1 MRFEVLGPL
10 RVYGPDGE
18 ITPGGP
24 RLRAVLALL
33 LVRAGR
39 TVTGDQLAEAVWD
52 TAVSSR
58 SRAALPS
65 YVMRLRRALGPGAGS
80 RVVTRSG
87 GYAVEVD
94 DGELDVRTFQELCER
109 ARALVDGGDPG
120 AAEPLLGRALGLW
133 RGEPLVNVPES
144 AVLRAELDLLE
155 SARVRAQHQHI
166 EVRLGLGR
174 HAGLLGEL
182 AALAGAHP
190 FDERL
195 RAHLMLALHRSGRRA
210 EALEA
215 FQHGRQVLV
224 DQLGIEPGTE
234 LQELHRGVLADDPA
248 LLLPA
253 AGVPVAAV
261 PVVGVPVVGVPV
273 AGVTDAGMPVAGMPV
288 AAVAVAAGPRRRP
301 SAAVRGPGGPGG
313 LAELSGM
320 SEQAGKVERAEAADR
335 AGLPGQSGHP
345 RPPGP
350 TPSTPPSSPTSPTRP
365 ARPTRP
371 PGDRV
376 PVQGGPV
383 RPVVAA
389 APAAGPRA
397 AGDTPPGRRGHRLRH
412 PLRSSAWFGGAVA
425 ALLAASAV
433 SDGSPPVPHSAV
445 GARST
450 AASAASHGSYVARVA
465 WEGTPADLVHAKGEE
480 LEVRSPV
487 RDGDTLVVTV
497 LLGGVGPGP
506 LTVTDTVGN
515 RYRLVGYPIDQDG
528 SRLAVFVSVRAKAMD
543 ELDMIRILWPDA
555 AQGFAAV
562 DDFRGVTG
570 AGPWTDTRS
579 DPGSAAGGRDLTLGG
594 DPVPCE
600 DGDLLFGAV
609 GSDGGPE
616 PDLPADWH
624 RLPAV
629 ERPGAPR
636 SPGPADLRLT
646 TAYLTWS
653 GAPEAACEG
662 RGTAN
667 PGWRA
672 VLFRLR

>member
-18 ITPGGP
+18 ITVGGP
-24 RLRAVLALL
+24 RLRAALALL

-39 TVTGDQLAEAVWD
+39 TVTCDQLAEAVWD

-65 YVMRLRRALGPGAGS
+65 YVMRLRRALGPEAGS

-87 GYAVEVD
+87 GYAVELG
-94 DGELDVRTFQELCER
+94 DGELDVRAFQELCER

-133 RGEPLVNVPES
+133 RGEPLVDVPES

-182 AALAGAHP
+182 AALTGAHP

-210 EALEA
+210 EALEV
-215 FQHGRQVLV
+215 FQNGRQVLV
-224 DQLGIEPGTE
+224 DQLGIEPGAE

-253 AGVPVAAV
+253 AGVPV
-261 PVVGVPVVGVPV
+261 VGVPVVGVPV
-273 AGVTDAGMPVAGMPV
+273 A
-288 AAVAVAAGPRRRP
+288 AGPRQ
-301 SAAVRGPGGPGG
+301 GPR
-313 LAELSGM
+313 LSGV
-320 SEQAGKVERAEAADR
+320 SARSGVS
-335 AGLPGQSGHP
+335 GLPDRTGHSRPP
-345 RPPGP
+345 RPTPP
-350 TPSTPPSSPTSPTRP
+350 TPPL
-365 ARPTRP
+365 
-371 PGDRV
+371 GDRV
-376 PVQGGPV
+376 PAQGGPV
-383 RPVVAA
+383 RPVPTA
-389 APAAGPRA
+389 APPTGARA
-397 AGDTPPGRRGHRLRH
+397 TTDSPPAPAGHRPRR
-412 PLRSSAWFGGAVA
+412 PFWSSAWVGGAVA
-425 ALLAASAV
+425 VLLAASAV
-433 SDGSPPVPHSAV
+433 SDGSPPQPHAAV
-445 GARST
+445 GDRST
-450 AASAASHGSYVARVA
+450 VASAGSHGFYVARVA

-497 LLGGVGPGP
+497 LLGGAGPGP

-543 ELDMIRILWPDA
+543 ELDMVRILWPDA

-570 AGPWTDTRS
+570 AGPWVETTS
-579 DPGSAAGGRDLTLGG
+579 DPGSASGGRDLTLGG
-594 DPVPCE
+594 DLVPCE

-609 GSDGGPE
+609 GSDGGSA

-629 ERPGAPR
+629 DRPGAPR
-636 SPGPADLRLT
+636 PPGPTDLRLT
-646 TAYLTWS
+646 TAYLTWI
-653 GAPEAACEG
+653 GAPEAACG
-662 RGTAN
+662 GHGTAST
-667 PGWRA
+667 GWRA

>member
-18 ITPGGP
+18 ITVGGP
-24 RLRAVLALL
+24 RLRAALALL

-39 TVTGDQLAEAVWD
+39 TVTGDQLAGAVWD

-65 YVMRLRRALGPGAGS
+65 YVMRLRRALGPEAGG

-87 GYAVEVD
+87 GYAVELG

-109 ARALVDGGDPG
+109 ARTLVDDGDPG

-133 RGEPLVNVPES
+133 RGEPLVDVPDS
-144 AVLRAELDLLE
+144 AVLRSELDLLE

-182 AALAGAHP
+182 AALTGAHP

-215 FQHGRQVLV
+215 FQNGRRVLV
-224 DQLGIEPGTE
+224 DQLGIEPGAE
-234 LQELHRGVLADDPA
+234 LRELHRGVLADDPA
-248 LLLPA
+248 LLLPGVRVPGVRVPGA
-253 AGVPVAAV
+253 RVPEARVPVPGAAV
-261 PVVGVPVVGVPV
+261 
-273 AGVTDAGMPVAGMPV
+273 T
-288 AAVAVAAGPRRRP
+288 VAAGPRQGVPVDRP
-301 SAAVRGPGGPGG
+301 GPDRPVPPPEVSEVSDHVGRTEP
-313 LAELSGM
+313 AETSDRDGHSGH
-320 SEQAGKVERAEAADR
+320 V
-335 AGLPGQSGHP
+335 GQSGDPQPP
-345 RPPGP
+345 RTAPS
-350 TPSTPPSSPTSPTRP
+350 TPSTQSTR
-365 ARPTRP
+365 A
-371 PGDRV
+371 PGNRV
-376 PVQGGPV
+376 PAQGGPV
-383 RPVVAA
+383 PPVTAARPAG
-389 APAAGPRA
+389 PADGHSAGSPTGFPTGFPTADGSPAGPRNHR
-397 AGDTPPGRRGHRLRH
+397 PRR
-412 PLRSSAWFGGAVA
+412 PLRSSRWVGAAVA

-433 SDGSPPVPHSAV
+433 SDGGAAVPHAAV

-450 AASAASHGSYVARVA
+450 TAAAASHGSYVARVA
-465 WEGTPADLVHAKGEE
+465 WEGTPTDLVHAKGEE

-497 LLGGVGPGP
+497 LLGGTGPGP

-570 AGPWTDTRS
+570 AGPWIETVS
-579 DPGSAAGGRDLTLGG
+579 DPDSASGGRDLALGG
-594 DPVPCE
+594 DLVPCE

-609 GSDGGPE
+609 GSNGGPP

-636 SPGPADLRLT
+636 SAGPADLRLT
-646 TAYLTWS
+646 TTYLTWR

-662 RGTAN
+662 HGTAST
-667 PGWRA
+667 GWRA

>member
-65 YVMRLRRALGPGAGS
+65 YVMRLRRALGPEAGG

-94 DGELDVRTFQELCER
+94 EGELDVRTFQELCER

-133 RGEPLVNVPES
+133 RGEPLVDVPES

-210 EALEA
+210 EALEV

-253 AGVPVAAV
+253 LPLPAA
-261 PVVGVPVVGVPV
+261 GVPV
-273 AGVTDAGMPVAGMPV
+273 AGVPVAGVPA
-288 AAVAVAAGPRRRP
+288 AAVAVAAGPRPGP
-301 SAAVRGPGGPGG
+301 SAAMSGPGGPGG
-313 LAELSGM
+313 FAELSGM
-320 SEQAGKVERAEAADR
+320 SEQAGQTERAEASGR
-335 AGLPGQSGHP
+335 AGQPGQSGH
-345 RPPGP
+345 R
-350 TPSTPPSSPTSPTRP
+350 
-365 ARPTRP
+365 RP

-376 PVQGGPV
+376 PAQGGPV
-383 RPVVAA
+383 RAVVAA

-397 AGDTPPGRRGHRLRH
+397 AGDTPPGHRGHRLRR
-412 PLRSSAWFGGAVA
+412 PLRSSAWIGGAVA

-433 SDGSPPVPHSAV
+433 SDGSPPVPHTAV
-445 GARST
+445 GGRST

-465 WEGTPADLVHAKGEE
+465 WEGTPADLVHAKGED

-515 RYRLVGYPIDQDG
+515 RYRPVGYPIDQDG
-528 SRLAVFVSVRAKAMD
+528 SRLAVFVSVRARAMD

-570 AGPWTDTRS
+570 AGPWTETRS
-579 DPGSAAGGRDLTLGG
+579 DPGSAARGRDLTLGG

-624 RLPAV
+624 RLPVV

-636 SPGPADLRLT
+636 SPGPTDLRLT

-662 RGTAN
+662 RGTAST
-667 PGWRA
+667 GWRA

>member
-10 RVYGPDGE
+10 RVYGPGGE
-18 ITPGGP
+18 ITVGGP
-24 RLRAVLALL
+24 RLRAALALL

-39 TVTGDQLAEAVWD
+39 TVTCDQLAEAVWD

-65 YVMRLRRALGPGAGS
+65 YVMRLRRALGPEAGS

-87 GYAVEVD
+87 GYAVELG
-94 DGELDVRTFQELCER
+94 DGELDVRAFQELCER
-109 ARALVDGGDPG
+109 ARVLVDGGDPG

-133 RGEPLVNVPES
+133 RGEPLIDVPES

-182 AALAGAHP
+182 AALTGAHP

-210 EALEA
+210 EALEV
-215 FQHGRQVLV
+215 FQNGRRVLV
-224 DQLGIEPGTE
+224 DQLGIEPGAE

-248 LLLPA
+248 LLLP
-253 AGVPVAAV
+253 
-261 PVVGVPVVGVPV
+261 VVGVPV
-273 AGVTDAGMPVAGMPV
+273 AAGTRQ
-288 AAVAVAAGPRRRP
+288 GPP
-301 SAAVRGPGGPGG
+301 AS
-313 LAELSGM
+313 S
-320 SEQAGKVERAEAADR
+320 
-335 AGLPGQSGHP
+335 PGQSAPSRVSGVSEQVGQAGHP

-350 TPSTPPSSPTSPTRP
+350 TPPL
-365 ARPTRP
+365 
-371 PGDRV
+371 GDRV
-376 PVQGGPV
+376 PAQGGPV
-383 RPVVAA
+383 RPVPTA
-389 APAAGPRA
+389 APPTGPLAIRDSPPAPAGHPPR
-397 AGDTPPGRRGHRLRH
+397 R
-412 PLRSSAWFGGAVA
+412 PLWSSAWVGGAVA
-425 ALLAASAV
+425 VLLAASAV
-433 SDGSPPVPHSAV
+433 SDGSPPGPHAAV
-445 GARST
+445 GDRST
-450 AASAASHGSYVARVA
+450 ITSAGSHGFYVARVA

-497 LLGGVGPGP
+497 LLGGAGPGP

-570 AGPWTDTRS
+570 AGPWIETTS
-579 DPGSAAGGRDLTLGG
+579 DPGSASGGRDLTLGG
-594 DPVPCE
+594 DLVPCE

-609 GSDGGPE
+609 GSDGGSA

-629 ERPGAPR
+629 DRPGAPR
-636 SPGPADLRLT
+636 SPGPADLRMT
-646 TAYLTWS
+646 TTYLTWS
-653 GAPEAACEG
+653 GAPEAACGG
-662 RGTAN
+662 RGTAST
-667 PGWRA
+667 GWRA

>member
-18 ITPGGP
+18 ITVGGP
-24 RLRAVLALL
+24 RLRAALALL

-39 TVTGDQLAEAVWD
+39 TVTCDQLAEAVWD

-65 YVMRLRRALGPGAGS
+65 YVMRLRRALGPEAGS

-87 GYAVEVD
+87 GYAVELG
-94 DGELDVRTFQELCER
+94 DGELDVSAFQELCER

-133 RGEPLVNVPES
+133 RGEPLVDVPES

-155 SARVRAQHQHI
+155 SARVRAQHQHV

-182 AALAGAHP
+182 AALTAAHP

-210 EALEA
+210 EALEV
-215 FQHGRQVLV
+215 FQNGRQVLV
-224 DQLGIEPGTE
+224 DQLGIEPGAE

-253 AGVPVAAV
+253 VGVPVAA
-261 PVVGVPVVGVPV
+261 GARQG
-273 AGVTDAGMPVAGMPV
+273 
-288 AAVAVAAGPRRRP
+288 P
-301 SAAVRGPGGPGG
+301 SASSSG
-313 LAELSGM
+313 LSGASAPSRVSGV
-320 SEQAGKVERAEAADR
+320 SEQV
-335 AGLPGQSGHP
+335 GQVGHP
-345 RPPGP
+345 GRPGP
-350 TPSTPPSSPTSPTRP
+350 NAPTPPTPPT
-365 ARPTRP
+365 
-371 PGDRV
+371 GGRV
-376 PVQGGPV
+376 PAQGGPV
-383 RPVVAA
+383 RPVPAAA
-389 APAAGPRA
+389 APAGPLA
-397 AGDTPPGRRGHRLRH
+397 PHGAPPAPRSHRPRR
-412 PLRSSAWFGGAVA
+412 PLRSSAWVGGAVA

-433 SDGSPPVPHSAV
+433 SDGSPPVPHGAV
-445 GARST
+445 GDRST
-450 AASAASHGSYVARVA
+450 TTSAGSHGFYVARVA

-497 LLGGVGPGP
+497 LLGGADPGP

-515 RYRLVGYPIDQDG
+515 RYRLVGYPIDRDG

-570 AGPWTDTRS
+570 AGPWIETTS
-579 DPGSAAGGRDLTLGG
+579 DPGSASGGRDLTLGG
-594 DPVPCE
+594 DLVPCE

-609 GSDGGPE
+609 GSDGGSA

-629 ERPGAPR
+629 DRPGAPR

-646 TAYLTWS
+646 TTYLTWS

-662 RGTAN
+662 RGTAST
-667 PGWRA
+667 GWRA

>member
-18 ITPGGP
+18 ITVGGP
-24 RLRAVLALL
+24 RLRAALALL

-65 YVMRLRRALGPGAGS
+65 YVMRLRRALGPEAGS

-87 GYAVEVD
+87 GYAVELG

-144 AVLRAELDLLE
+144 AVVRAELDLLE

-182 AALAGAHP
+182 AALTAAHP

-210 EALEA
+210 EALEV
-215 FQHGRQVLV
+215 FQSGRQVLV
-224 DQLGIEPGTE
+224 DQLGIEPGAG

-253 AGVPVAAV
+253 AGVVVVAPA
-261 PVVGVPVVGVPV
+261 VGVPAAAVTVAAGSRQGPPADFPGPGRPTGLSEV
-273 AGVTDAGMPVAGMPV
+273 AGVSD
-288 AAVAVAAGPRRRP
+288 
-301 SAAVRGPGGPGG
+301 
-313 LAELSGM
+313 
-320 SEQAGKVERAEAADR
+320 QAGRVGRAEVSDL
-335 AGLPGQSGHP
+335 AGQPGQSGHP
-345 RPPGP
+345 R
-350 TPSTPPSSPTSPTRP
+350 
-365 ARPTRP
+365 A

-376 PVQGGPV
+376 PPQGGPV

-389 APAAGPRA
+389 PPVAG
-397 AGDTPPGRRGHRLRH
+397 GTPPAPRRYRPRR
-412 PLRSSAWFGGAVA
+412 PLRSSAWVGGAVA

-433 SDGSPPVPHSAV
+433 SDGSPPDPHTAV

-450 AASAASHGSYVARVA
+450 TASAASHGFYVARVA

-555 AQGFAAV
+555 VQGFAAV

-570 AGPWTDTRS
+570 AGPWVETGS
-579 DPGSAAGGRDLTLGG
+579 DPGSASGGRDLTLGG

-609 GSDGGPE
+609 GSNGGPA

-624 RLPAV
+624 RLPVV

-646 TAYLTWS
+646 TTYLTWS
-653 GAPEAACEG
+653 GAPETACQG
-662 RGTAN
+662 RGTAST
-667 PGWRA
+667 GWRA
-672 VLFRLR
+672 VVFRLR